1 MTAPIRVPTPR
12 DSHMDYAALGNGQV
26 AALIDESAN
35 IAWMC
40 LPRLDSD
47 AVFNGL
53 LGGEGVFRITLES
66 LKTSEQHHIRNTAM
80 LVTEMEDEAGAK
92 IRITDFAPK
101 FRAKGRDFR
110 PVAFVRRV
118 EVLKGSPRLRVEL
131 NPTFEYNS
139 ETHAPET
146 GTSHLSWP
154 GFRVSTNAPITHV
167 EAGTPFV
174 PFTDTAFIL
183 TPDESLSDE
192 PTHIAREW
200 EMETRDWWQN
210 WVKSLAVPLDYQES
224 VIRAAIGLRLC
235 VFEDTGG
242 VVAALTTSIPEH
254 KGSERNWDYR
264 YCWIRDAYFA
274 VNALARLSDLGSRDA
289 YGNWLMGVATAY
301 AGKPIQPL
309 FGIGLETKI
318 EEWVADALPGFE
330 GHAPVRVGNAAYTQV
345 QNDVYGQIILGL
357 VAHFFDARREHLF
370 GETEFSLLEKIGE
383 TAVDKWSEP
392 DAGIWEFRESQSVH
406 TSSVMFCWAACDRLS
421 KVADHLGLDD
431 RQSYWRDH
439 ADTIREALLEHGYNE
454 TRKAFTAR
462 FDGDEL
468 DASLLLLNE
477 LGVLP
482 ADDERFVN
490 TVERIDEELRSGN
503 HVFRYVA
510 KDDFGEPETA
520 FTACTFWHIDALH
533 RIGRTEDA
541 REMFENLLSC
551 RSRFGLLSEDI
562 YCNDETLWGNYP
574 QTYCLAGIID
584 CALRLSRP
592 WHTVI

>member
-1 MTAPIRVPTPR
+1 MTARQVPVPR
-12 DSHMDYAALGNGQV
+12 DSHMDYALLGNGQV
-26 AALIDESAN
+26 AALVDESAN

-40 LPRLDSD
+40 LPRPDGD
-47 AVFNGL
+47 PVFNGL
-53 LGGEGVFRITLES
+53 LGGDGVFRITLEN
-66 LKTSEQHHIRNTAM
+66 LKSTSQDYIRNTPI
-80 LVTEMEDEAGAK
+80 LVTELEDEAGAK
-92 IRITDFAPK
+92 VRITDFAPK
-101 FRAKGRDFR
+101 FRAKGRDYR
-110 PVAFVRRV
+110 PVALVRRV
-118 EVLKGSPRLRVEL
+118 EVLEGSPSLRVEL
-131 NPTFEYNS
+131 APSFGYNAKQ
-139 ETHAPET
+139 HAPES

-154 GFRVSTNAPITHV
+154 GFRVTTNAPITHMT
-167 EAGTPFV
+167 AGTSFV
-174 PFTDTAFIL
+174 PTVETAFVL
-183 TPDESLSDE
+183 TPDEPLSDE

-200 EMETRDWWQN
+200 EFDTRDWWQS
-210 WVKSLAVPLDYQES
+210 WVKSLAVPLDYQDA

-264 YCWIRDAYFA
+264 YCWVRDAYFA

-289 YGNWLMGVATAY
+289 YGNWLMGVASAH
-301 AGKPIQPL
+301 AGGTIQPL
-309 FGIGLETKI
+309 FGLGLETEI
-318 EEWVADALPGFE
+318 EEWVANALPGFE
-330 GHAPVRVGNAAYTQV
+330 AHEPVRVGNAAYTQV
-345 QNDVYGQIILGL
+345 QNDVYGQIVLGL

-370 GETEFSLLEKIGE
+370 GETEFALLERIGD
-383 TAVDKWSEP
+383 TAVAKWDTP
-392 DAGIWEFRESQSVH
+392 DAGIWEFRTSESVH

-421 KVADHLGLDD
+421 KVADHLGKAE
-431 RQSYWRDH
+431 RKAHWRGK
-439 ADTIREALLEHGYNE
+439 ADAIRDALLERGYNAE
-454 TRKAFTAR
+454 RKAFTAS
-462 FDGDEL
+462 FGGEEL

-477 LGVLP
+477 LGVLE

-510 KDDFGEPETA
+510 KDDFGKPETA

-541 REMFENLLSC
+541 RAMFENLLSC
-551 RSRFGLLSEDI
+551 RSRFGYLSEDI
-562 YCNDETLWGNYP
+562 YCDDETLWGNYP

-592 WHTVI
+592 WSTVI